1 MQEAEQKLRDAQRE
15 GAVDKQDEAL
25 EELEA
30 ARAELERILR
40 QIREEEILR
49 MLAML
54 EARFRKML
62 EMQQAVYEGTVRL
75 DKVPDEQRSHSH
87 EIEASRLSSKETEI
101 VVEADKALLLLREDG
116 TAVVFPEAVEQARDD
131 MQQVVELLARARVGQ
146 ITQTIEL
153 DIIAALEEMIEALK
167 KAQEDIQSGQQ
178 PGGQQPPGQ
187 PQDSPLVDLL
197 AEVKMIRAMQMRVNK
212 RTERFSQM
220 LPGEQAEN
228 PDLIYQLQKLAEQQE
243 RIYRVTRQLELERS
257 Q

>member
-1 MQEAEQKLRDAQRE
+1 
-15 GAVDKQDEAL
+15 VDKQDEAL

-40 QIREEEILR
+40 QLREEEILR

-75 DKVPDEQRSHSH
+75 DKVPEEQRSHSH

-116 TAVVFPEAVEQARDD
+116 TAVVFPEAVEQVRDD
-131 MQQVVELLARARVGQ
+131 MQQVVELLGRARVGQ
-146 ITQTIEL
+146 ITQAIEL
-153 DIIAALEEMIEALK
+153 DIIAALEEMIDAME
-167 KAQEDIQSGQQ
+167 KAQEDAQNRQQQGQPQ
-178 PGGQQPPGQ
+178 PGQ
-187 PQDSPLVDLL
+187 PQDPPLVDLL

-220 LPGEQAEN
+220 LAGEQAEN
-228 PDLIYQLQKLAEQQE
+228 PDLIYQLQTLAERQE